1 MSKIYKIRLSNS
13 EHRRVQTFC
22 DAINAHRPTDL
33 PHWEPENAVRFLV
46 LRAIELFEED
56 LNVLNRFLNRT
67 RL

>member
-13 EHRRVQTFC
+13 EHRRVQIFC

-33 PHWEPENAVRFLV
+33 PSWEPENAARFLV

-56 LNVLNRFLNRT
+56 LNVLNRFLSRA